1 MITIAYHAD
10 LNEAQDGP
18 HDRPCLAALCGAPHA
33 GASFDDQAPFDR
45 LEWWQGLA
53 QHCGVSPLLAVA
65 RDDDSIA
72 VLPLMQGPRRLEA
85 LANWYNFSWRPLGG
99 GPALL
104 TALARDLAHRTS
116 RITLAPLHE
125 ADADVL
131 AAAFRAA
138 GWVVDRAVC
147 NINHIL
153 PVGARSFAEYLASR
167 PGPLRTTLARKSGKV
182 AVEILTHF
190 DEAAWTEY
198 EAVYADS
205 WKPSEGSPA
214 FLRAFAREEGAAGR
228 LRMGIARAEGEPIAA
243 QFWTVEA
250 GTAFIHKLAHR
261 ESAKQLSPGTTLTAA
276 LLEHVIDSDHVALVD
291 FGTGDE
297 PYKRDWM
304 DATRPL
310 SRLDLFHPSA
320 TRWWPHIARA
330 VMRRLAA
337 RPSRG

>member
-1 MITIAYHAD
+1 MIHIAYHAD
-10 LNEAQDGP
+10 LNEAQDEP
-18 HDRPCLAALCGAPHA
+18 RLAALCCAPQA
-33 GASFDDQAPFDR
+33 LAPFDR

-53 QHCGVSPLLAVA
+53 QHCGASPLLAVA
-65 RDDDSIA
+65 RGDNSVA
-72 VLPLMQGPRRLEA
+72 VLPLMQGPHRLEA

-99 GPALL
+99 DPALL
-104 TALARDLAHRTS
+104 TALARDLARRTG

-125 ADADVL
+125 ADADTV

-153 PVGARSFAEYLASR
+153 PVGGRSFAEYLASR
-167 PGPLRTTLARKSGKV
+167 PGPLRTTLARKRGKV
-182 AVEILTHF
+182 AAQILTHF
-190 DEAAWTEY
+190 DDAAWAEY
-198 EAVYADS
+198 ETVYADS

-228 LRMGIARAEGEPIAA
+228 LRMAIARVDTTAIAA

-304 DATRPL
+304 EAARPL
-310 SRLDLFHPSA
+310 IRLDLFHPRSL
-320 TRWWPHIARA
+320 RWWPHIARA
-330 VMRRLAA
+330 TLRRLAA
-337 RPSRG
+337 RPPHG